1 VTLFVARVI
10 RVISIVVCLIAM
22 LSFLLFAINR
32 TSTASGQQQE
42 ALVNSP
48 KQAEGRPARTH
59 SSESGFHSTI
69 DEIADEASSPV
80 AGISSS
86 QWGERALRLLFVL
99 LVFGFAL
106 GYLARVIRVRS

>member
-1 VTLFVARVI
+1 MV
-10 RVISIVVCLIAM
+10 SIVICLIAM
-22 LSFLLFAINR
+22 LSFLLFALNQ

-48 KQAEGRPARTH
+48 KQAEGKPAQTH
-59 SSESGFHSTI
+59 PSESGFRHTI
-69 DEIADEASSPV
+69 DEVAEEASSPV

-86 QWGERALRLLFVL
+86 QWGERGLRLLFVL